1 MGLRELVRRRLV
13 LRRFKPW
20 TRPRSMAGDRA
31 EQGIEYLTRTLGPWH
46 SSTVQARFKLR
57 YWLQDEGDLA
67 AALRLGEAEVAHRT
81 ADFGPDHADTLA
93 ARESL
98 IPTHPDARG
107 LPAALIQARN
117 LTEDMSRVLGPHHP
131 DTLRVRRT
139 LSYCLMDNG
148 KTAEAIQVLTD
159 LLAEVETLTPSR
171 HDELR
176 SVWFRLAVVL
186 ERHGDLEKALVYV
199 EKELDAERGASY
211 PVDEEIARHHLKYM
225 QAWRDRLAGRPFHDL
240 GEHQHC
246 FHD

>member
-1 MGLRELVRRRLV
+1 MRWATGWNPPGLVPVVACSTAGAQPFGYRLDSIGARR
-13 LRRFKPW
+13 
-20 TRPRSMAGDRA
+20 
-31 EQGIEYLTRTLGPWH
+31 
-46 SSTVQARFKLR
+46 SSV
-57 YWLQDEGDLA
+57 
-67 AALRLGEAEVAHRT
+67 GEAEVAHRT

-186 ERHGDLEKALVYV
+186 ERHGDLEKALVTWRRNSTPSGAPRIPST
-199 EKELDAERGASY
+199 KKSRGTT
-211 PVDEEIARHHLKYM
+211 
-225 QAWRDRLAGRPFHDL
+225 
-240 GEHQHC
+240 
-246 FHD
+246 